1 MGHDNTKA
9 TGKSIPYTAD
19 PHAKNENKPALGVLK
34 STPAKETWKPNAGGR
49 K

>member
-9 TGKSIPYTAD
+9 TGKPTPYTAD
-19 PHAKNENKPALGVLK
+19 PHAKNEMKPALGVLK